1 MTRVR
6 PLVRLAEVADAPVR
20 TAAKQIKITPSPNRT
35 KAWRALRASAVA
47 EAEARKREEGAA

>member
-6 PLVRLAEVADAPVR
+6 PLVRLAQVADVR